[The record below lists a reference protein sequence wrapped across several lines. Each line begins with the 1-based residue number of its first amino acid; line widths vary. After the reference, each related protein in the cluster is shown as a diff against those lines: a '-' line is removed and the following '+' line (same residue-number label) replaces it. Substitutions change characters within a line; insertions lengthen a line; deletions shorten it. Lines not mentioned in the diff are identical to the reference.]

1 MVETTFHLLLYR
13 AFHTQR
19 GFLRPCLERI
29 GLGPGQP
36 KVVDYLRE
44 HGPCRQR
51 ELADYFEVDPA
62 AVSRMVEALQKG
74 GFVVRR
80 ADQGSRRGDLLELTP
95 RGVEAAHAWED
106 RCREAE
112 ERMLRGF
119 SSEERER
126 FADYLDRAYR
136 NLKEGKEEDP
146 WRT

>member
-1 MVETTFHLLLYR
+1 MEQRFHMLLYR
-13 AFHTQR
+13 AFHAQR
-19 GFLRPCLERI
+19 SRLRPRLREL

-36 KVVDYLRE
+36 KLLSYLDR
-44 HGPCRQR
+44 HGPCRQK

-74 GFVVRR
+74 GFVARR

-119 SSEERER
+119 SPEERER
-126 FADYLDRAYR
+126 FAAYLDRAYR

>member
-1 MVETTFHLLLYR
+1 METTFHLMLYR
-13 AFHTQR
+13 AFHAQR
-19 GFLRPCLERI
+19 GYLRPCLERI

-36 KVVDYLRE
+36 KLVSYLAE

-74 GFVVRR
+74 GFVARR
-80 ADQGSRRGDLLELTP
+80 ADQSSRRGDLLELTP
-95 RGVEAAHAWED
+95 RGEEAARAWQE

-112 ERMLRGF
+112 ERILRGF
-119 SSEERER
+119 SPEERER
-126 FADYLDRAYR
+126 FADYLTRAYR

>member
-1 MVETTFHLLLYR
+1 METTFHLLLYR
-13 AFHTQR
+13 AFHAQR

-62 AVSRMVEALQKG
+62 AISRMMDALQKG

-80 ADQGSRRGDLLELTP
+80 AGEGCRRGELLELTP
-95 RGVEAAHAWED
+95 RGVEAARAWED
-106 RCREAE
+106 RCRETE

-119 SSEERER
+119 SPEEREQ
-126 FADYLDRAYR
+126 FAGYLARVYR
-136 NLKEGKEEDP
+136 NLRDGKEEEG
-146 WRT
+146 